1 MVMIDGLRRFFAD
14 DAKALLA
21 VAELAS
27 KHDAPEQ
34 AYALT
39 HDLLKRLGP
48 SLGLADVARAERL
61 RGEALV
67 GLGRH
72 DEGIVA
78 LERALETR
86 A

>member
-1 MVMIDGLRRFFAD
+1 MVEGLRRFFAD

-34 AYALT
+34 TYALT

-48 SLGLADVARAERL
+48 SLGLSDIARAEPL
-61 RGEALV
+61 R
-67 GLGRH
+67 R
-72 DEGIVA
+72 
-78 LERALETR
+78 RAAVL
-86 A
+86 